1 MAGKEKEDG
10 EAKETDVEHWAP
22 TKVGWPVVYHAPNG
36 SDVPA
41 IISGVRGEDNDND
54 EDFPPR
60 YQIIVIGVPDNY
72 VVDNVDEGEGGG
84 GIGFLN

>member
-1 MAGKEKEDG
+1 MTAQ
-10 EAKETDVEHWAP
+10 
-22 TKVGWPVVYHAPNG
+22 VGWPVVYHSPSG

-41 IISGVRGEDNDND
+41 VVAGIRGEDNDND
-54 EDFPPR
+54 EDFKPR

-84 GIGFLN
+84 GIEFLN

>member
-1 MAGKEKEDG
+1 MAG
-10 EAKETDVEHWAP
+10 TQI
-22 TKVGWPVVYHAPNG
+22 GWPVVYHAPNG

-41 IISGVRGEDNDND
+41 VIAGIRGEDNDND
-54 EDFPPR
+54 EDFTPR

-84 GIGFLN
+84 AIGFLN